1 MPGHRKSAVRFRE
14 RAELLDFLLEVAA
27 ATSETLEL
35 DRLLANVG
43 KIVAQVIPHELFAL
57 LLYSEKLG
65 ALRIRYAVGHRE
77 EVVRNLVIP
86 LGEGI
91 TGAAARE
98 RKPILVPDVRTDPRY
113 LNSVDA
119 VRTELAV
126 PMEARGKL
134 VGVIDIE
141 STRVDAYSEYDRALL
156 RLIASRVAV
165 AIDNARLY
173 RRVERQNRTLRAL
186 AHLSQEFASILD
198 PDVLLKRIAESV
210 RQIID
215 YHGFSVL
222 LLDEERKFLRNRFS
236 LRYDERVDLD
246 NIPYGKGITGAAVET
261 REAVRVDNTLADP
274 RYIPSHPDIRSEVA
288 IPLVVKDRVIGVM
301 DLESE
306 RLGYFSEDHV
316 RTLSLLAPQIASS
329 IENARLYE
337 EVAQRERRLDQ
348 DLEAARRLQEVLLPK
363 QAPDIPG
370 LEIAIGFRAAR
381 EISGDLFD
389 FFDRPGDQALV
400 AFGDSSGH
408 GAAAALYGALV
419 SGLLRSLGRRGS
431 RSPSQLMQAL
441 NAALLER
448 RVDAQYVALLVLV
461 WDARAR
467 TFNMANAG
475 AVPPIILRRGSM
487 VRPRVEGV
495 PLGLLDAREYE
506 EVLFQAEAGD
516 LIVLYSDG
524 VQDQLNA
531 EEAEYGRGPLAELIT
546 GIGARAPGEIL
557 DAIFEDLDAFR
568 GALPVADDQTLI
580 VMKVL

>member
-1 MPGHRKSAVRFRE
+1 MPGNRKSSVRFRE

-43 KIVAQVIPHELFAL
+43 KIVAQVIPYELLAI
-57 LLYSEKLG
+57 LLYSEKRG
-65 ALRIRYAVGHRE
+65 GLRIRHAIGHRE
-77 EVVRNLVIP
+77 EVVRNLMIG

-91 TGAAARE
+91 TGSAARD
-98 RKPILVPDVRTDPRY
+98 RQPILVPDVRSDPRY
-113 LNSVDA
+113 LNAVDA

-126 PMEARGKL
+126 PMEARGRL
-134 VGVIDIE
+134 VGVIDIQ
-141 STRVDAYSEYDRALL
+141 STRLDAYDEYDRALL

-186 AHLSQEFASILD
+186 SHLSQEFALILD
-198 PDVLLKRIAESV
+198 LDVLLKRIAKSV

-215 YHGFSVL
+215 YHGFSIL
-222 LLDEERKFLRNRFS
+222 LLDEERKVLRHRFS
-236 LRYDERVDLD
+236 LRYDERVNLD
-246 NIPYGKGITGAAVET
+246 NIPYGKGITGAAAET
-261 REAVRVDNTLADP
+261 REPVRVDNTLADP

-306 RLGYFSEDHV
+306 RLGHFIEDHV

-337 EVAQRERRLDQ
+337 EVARRERRLDK

-363 QAPDIPG
+363 QSPDIPG
-370 LEIAIGFRAAR
+370 LDIAIGFRPVG

-389 FFDRPGDQALV
+389 FLDRPNDQALV

-419 SGLLRSLGRRGS
+419 SGLLRSLGRRG
-431 RSPSQLMQAL
+431 RGPSQLMRAL
-441 NAALLER
+441 NEALLER
-448 RVDAQYVALLVLV
+448 KVDAQYVSLLVAV
-461 WDARAR
+461 WDSRSR

-475 AVPPIILRRGSM
+475 AVPPIIVRRGSII
-487 VRPRVEGV
+487 RPRVEGV
-495 PLGLLDAREYE
+495 PLGLLEDREYE
-506 EVLFQAEAGD
+506 EVSFQAEPGD
-516 LIVLYSDG
+516 LVVLYSDG
-524 VQDQLNA
+524 VQDQQNA
-531 EEAEYGRGPLAELIT
+531 GETDYGRGPLARLAASVCSKT
-546 GIGARAPGEIL
+546 PDEIL
-557 DAIFEDLDAFR
+557 DAFWKDLDAFR
-568 GALPVADDQTLI
+568 GALPLADDQTLI

>member
-1 MPGHRKSAVRFRE
+1 MPGNRKSSVRFRE

-35 DRLLANVG
+35 DRLLANVAN
-43 KIVAQVIPHELFAL
+43 IVAQVIPYELFAIL
-57 LLYSEKLG
+57 LHSEKRG
-65 ALRIRYAVGHRE
+65 GLRIRYAIGHRE

-91 TGAAARE
+91 TGSAARD
-98 RKPILVPDVRTDPRY
+98 RRPILVPDVRTDSRY
-113 LNSVDA
+113 LNAVDA

-126 PMEARGKL
+126 PMEARGRL
-134 VGVIDIE
+134 VGVIDIQ
-141 STRVDAYSEYDRALL
+141 STRLNAYGEYDRTLL

-165 AIDNARLY
+165 SIDNARLY

-198 PDVLLKRIAESV
+198 LDVLLKRIAESV

-215 YHGFSVL
+215 YHGFSIL
-222 LLDEERKFLRNRFS
+222 LLDDERKALHNRFS

-246 NIPYGKGITGAAVET
+246 NIPFGKGITGAAAEA

-306 RLGYFSEDHV
+306 RLGHFIEDHV
-316 RTLSLLAPQIASS
+316 RTLSLLAPQIAAS

-337 EVAQRERRLDQ
+337 EVAQRERRLNN
-348 DLEAARRLQEVLLPK
+348 DLEAARRLQEVLLPW
-363 QAPDIPG
+363 QSRDLPG
-370 LEIAIGFRAAR
+370 LEIAVGFRPAS

-389 FFDRPGDQALV
+389 FFERPNDQALV

-419 SGLLRSLGRRGS
+419 SGLLRSLGRRVRG
-431 RSPSQLMQAL
+431 PSQLMQAL

-448 RVDAQYVALLVLV
+448 KVDAQYVSLLMAA
-461 WDARAR
+461 WDAHAKVL
-467 TFNMANAG
+467 NMANAG
-475 AVPPIILRRGSM
+475 AVPPVIVRGGSILK
-487 VRPRVEGV
+487 PRVEGV
-495 PLGLLDAREYE
+495 PLGLLEDREYE
-506 EVLFQAEAGD
+506 EVRVPVETGD
-516 LIVLYSDG
+516 VVVLYSDG
-524 VQDQLNA
+524 VQDQQNA
-531 EEAEYGRGPLAELIT
+531 DEAEYGRGPLTKLLT
-546 GIGARAPGEIL
+546 SIGKLTPEEIR
-557 DAIFEDLDAFR
+557 DAIFRDIDSFR
-568 GALPVADDQTLI
+568 GAAPVSDDQTLI